1 MAVDFKSA
9 GLSLWS
15 VTACELTIKSQL
27 SSVSSVLDRRTQQD
41 FENEVFKSNSSGD
54 HRFWF
59 TTNNL
64 ANYILRVCVC
74 VCWGRGF
81 KTKREQQGFETK

>member
-27 SSVSSVLDRRTQQD
+27 SSVSSVLDRRTQHD
-41 FENEVFKSNSSGD
+41 FENEVFKSYPSGD

-59 TTNNL
+59 PTNNL

-74 VCWGRGF
+74 VCVVGGGVF
-81 KTKREQQGFETK
+81 QNKKRTTRF

>member
-74 VCWGRGF
+74 VCVVGGGVF
-81 KTKREQQGFETK
+81 QNKKRTTRF